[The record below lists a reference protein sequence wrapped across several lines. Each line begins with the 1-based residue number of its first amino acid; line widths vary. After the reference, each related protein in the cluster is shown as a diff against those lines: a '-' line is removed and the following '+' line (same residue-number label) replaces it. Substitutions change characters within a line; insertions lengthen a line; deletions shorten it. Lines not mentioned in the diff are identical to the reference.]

1 MPIKFLSKIT
11 GKSSTDQPINI
22 SKVEGLLDPSTSKL
36 LPSKL
41 PEIPASMVAAEPV
54 GTSSAAIASHE
65 NTTNHP
71 LASTAVKGMMS
82 AVDKGKLDGIAA
94 QATKNETDSALR
106 DRSTHTGNQAIATVT
121 GLQLAL
127 DGKQNLFTAQNAGLV
142 FAGPA
147 LGNAANPSFR
157 GLVPSDIP
165 TLSSSKISGVIDLI
179 TEQIIPAAKIF
190 TGVLRAQGAVNEL
203 ALGITRLD
211 FGVQNNTPRIVFEQV
226 GFPNWQVDSESG
238 SFRWFTPGT
247 THMSID
253 NTTGNLTVRGA
264 LLPGTPLALARGG
277 TGAVD
282 AATARGNLGIAAA
295 TWTTLTL
302 QNTWT
307 SVTGKPVQYA
317 KLSNGD
323 VKIIGEISK
332 ALKPTVGE
340 VIATLPVTFRPQ
352 QNLRFYLGDS
362 SANSQPYIEI
372 NSSTGQLIYGNI
384 GTIPVTTNNFSL
396 CSISFWAS

>member
-1 MPIKFLSKIT
+1 MRFLSKIT
-11 GKSSTDQPINI
+11 GKVTSDQPINI
-22 SKVEGLLDPSTSKL
+22 SKIEGLIDPSTSKVL
-36 LPSKL
+36 LSKL

-54 GTSSAAIASHE
+54 GSTITGIATHE

-71 LASTAVKGMMS
+71 LATQTGKGMM
-82 AVDKGKLDGIAA
+82 AGTDKAKLDNIAA

-106 DRSTHTGNQAIATVT
+106 DRSTHTGTQAIATIT
-121 GLQLAL
+121 GLQTAL
-127 DGKQNLFTAQNAGLV
+127 DGKQNIFPLLNPGVL
-142 FAGPA
+142 FAGPVSGNNA
-147 LGNAANPSFR
+147 LPAFR
-157 GLVPSDIP
+157 SLVPSDIP
-165 TLSSSKISGVIDLI
+165 QLTSAKITGIVDLT
-179 TEQIIPAAKIF
+179 TEQTIPVGKIF
-190 TGVLRAQGAVNEL
+190 TGILRAQGAVNEL
-203 ALGITRLD
+203 ALGVTRLD

-295 TWTTLTL
+295 TWSTLTL

-332 ALKPTVGE
+332 ALKPTAGE

-384 GTIPVTTNNFSL
+384 GTIPVITNNFSL